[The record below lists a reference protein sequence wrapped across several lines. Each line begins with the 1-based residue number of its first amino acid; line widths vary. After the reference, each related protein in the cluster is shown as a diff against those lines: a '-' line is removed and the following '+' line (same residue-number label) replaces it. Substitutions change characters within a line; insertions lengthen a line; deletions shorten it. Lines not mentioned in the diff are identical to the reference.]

1 MIGNWLLSLYSMT
14 SERECRL
21 LHVLAH
27 RQFDITVVLENVWDP
42 HNISAVLRSCDAV
55 GIQDVYII
63 SSREKRDS
71 KLGKKSS
78 ASASKW
84 LTIHHYHDVNE
95 CFRVV
100 RQRYLNIFTTR
111 LRKDATPLHAINF
124 CQPLALVF
132 GNEKEGVSPIAE
144 SLSDGNFIIPQVGM
158 IKSLNISV
166 ACAVTLYECYRQRHA
181 GGMYNQPAQNAESME
196 LLQKWRS
203 V

>member
-1 MIGNWLLSLYSMT
+1 MAMT
-14 SERECRL
+14 SERENRL

-63 SSREKRDS
+63 SSRDKRDS

-84 LTIHHYHDVNE
+84 LTIHHFHDVNE
-95 CFRVV
+95 CFQAV
-100 RQRYLNIFTTR
+100 RNRYVNIFTTR
-111 LRKDATPLHAINF
+111 LRKDATNLYALNF
-124 CQPLALVF
+124 CQPMALVF
-132 GNEKEGVSPIAE
+132 GNEKEGVSTTAE

-166 ACAVTLYECYRQRHA
+166 ACAVTLYECYRQRDA
-181 GGMYNQPAQNAESME
+181 CGMYHQPAHNAQSME
-196 LLQKWRS
+196 LYQKWLTA
-203 V
+203 